1 MTVDKFSLSMTC
13 NLKSVLE
20 RLEDEG
26 ERLSNKLLT
35 KITSPIKIISAKE
48 RGGNLSQA
56 QENKY
61 PKTYPSFISAAIL
74 TAATFKSN

>member
-35 KITSPIKIISAKE
+35 KITSPIKIISVKE
-48 RGGNLSQA
+48 RGGPR
-56 QENKY
+56 K
-61 PKTYPSFISAAIL
+61 
-74 TAATFKSN
+74 